1 MRRRFDRAR
10 QSVALR
16 FTLAAVLALAAV
28 GSFAALRSSGGVAAA
43 PQAAPP
49 SLRLVRQLVRA
60 TEEPGGDAHGLTHDG
75 WRLAWAR
82 RRGLTCWVLITPS
95 RLHDGTCGRNDEVV
109 AQPFLVYSQISRAA
123 AVVYGVVSPA
133 VRALRITLSDCSTLG
148 VGLSSRP
155 LFWSFVP
162 RRKLTAGARPVRLEV
177 RFRDGRTAATS
188 LARGRGGCRRR
199 F

>member
-1 MRRRFDRAR
+1 VSRRFDRAR

-16 FTLAAVLALAAV
+16 FTLAAVLALAAA

-60 TEEPGGDAHGLTHDG
+60 AEKPGSDVRRLTHDG
-75 WRLAWAR
+75 WRFAWAR
-82 RRGLTCWVLITPS
+82 RRGLTCWVLIAPS
-95 RLHDGTCGRNDEVV
+95 RVHDGTCGRDAEVK
-109 AQPFLVYSQISRAA
+109 AQPFLVYSQVTPAA

-133 VRALRITLSDCSTLG
+133 VRALRLVLSDCSILR

-162 RRKLTAGARPVRLEV
+162 RRKLRAGARPVRLQV
-177 RFRDGRTAATS
+177 RFRAGRTVETS